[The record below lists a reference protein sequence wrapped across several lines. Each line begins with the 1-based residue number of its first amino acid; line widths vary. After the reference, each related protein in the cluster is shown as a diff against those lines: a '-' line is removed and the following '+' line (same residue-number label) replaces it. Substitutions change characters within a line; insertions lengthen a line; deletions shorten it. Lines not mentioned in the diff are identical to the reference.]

1 MLGPALADDGQHDT
15 AFDFAH
21 ALFADALFTLIVDE
35 VCVRQNF
42 LHDLVA
48 SNLGA
53 VSSVFSE
60 VVHGDGDGVHL
71 LEGAP
76 ELVEV
81 PVLGVAFSD
90 ARVDDGGQHLVHEAR
105 NLFLQ
110 VVTVQDAAAVLV
122 DRFALAVEHV
132 VILEHVLTL
141 FSVTAFNV

>member
-1 MLGPALADDGQHDT
+1 M
-15 AFDFAH
+15 
-21 ALFADALFTLIVDE
+21 
-35 VCVRQNF
+35 CVRQDF

-53 VSSVFSE
+53 VAGVFSE
-60 VVHGDGDGVHL
+60 VVHGNGDGVHL

-76 ELVEV
+76 EFVEV
-81 PVLGVAFSD
+81 PVLGVAFRD
-90 ARVDDGGQHLVHEAR
+90 ARVDDGGQHLVHKAG

-122 DRFALAVEHV
+122 DRFTLAVEHV